1 MKEQTETSMSS
12 SLARNPTTMIHPRHE
27 AFEHNFLPIL
37 CLIFSNPT
45 QTLIMLKHKLLELSS
60 NQRVNFLGKLIPSVS
75 TSMIWFGSST
85 FNPTREMLILIL
97 NALQLAYNNNQWFM
111 SSQADEEVHQLSY
124 LQKHVANIVSLLAEP
139 VEGEDKESLVC

>member
-1 MKEQTETSMSS
+1 MKEPTETSMSS

-60 NQRVNFLGKLIPSVS
+60 NQR
-75 TSMIWFGSST
+75 
-85 FNPTREMLILIL
+85 
-97 NALQLAYNNNQWFM
+97 
-111 SSQADEEVHQLSY
+111 ADEKVHQLSY

-139 VEGEDKESLVC
+139 VEGEGKESLVC